1 MSEPTQVAEVP
12 MFTLSF
18 LQDTHQAGYDAGFAD
33 GLRAAEDIANAE
45 FEAARAVVHSA
56 AGGDRHPFW
65 DALNVDPVNDPW
77 AEVAERL
84 EEARETHRRAVHD
97 SLRGGAA

>member
-1 MSEPTQVAEVP
+1 MVGLSESL
-12 MFTLSF
+12 FTLPF
-18 LQDTHQAGYDAGFAD
+18 LLAANQAGYDRGYAD

-45 FEAARAVVHSA
+45 FEAARAVVHGA
-56 AGGDRHPFW
+56 ARGERHELFDR
-65 DALNVDPVNDPW
+65 LGIDPVHDSW

-84 EEARETHRRAVHD
+84 EQAREAQRRAVHD